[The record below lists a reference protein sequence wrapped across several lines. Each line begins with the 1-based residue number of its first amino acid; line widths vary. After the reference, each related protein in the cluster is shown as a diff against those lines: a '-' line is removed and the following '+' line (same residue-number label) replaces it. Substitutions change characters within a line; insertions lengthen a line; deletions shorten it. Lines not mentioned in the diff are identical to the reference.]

1 MVGCTLRKYL
11 MLMPNG
17 TGGRIAHMSTPSF
30 SGAVDLGAL
39 AAKKKAAA
47 HSGNSLTVDVTTADF
62 ESKVLSQSQTIPVV
76 LDVWAEWCG
85 PCKQLSPILEEL
97 AQEYAGRI
105 LIAKV
110 DADTEQQIAQALQVQ
125 SIPSVFAVIKGQLI
139 PLFQGAYPKE
149 QIRQILDKLLELA
162 AEQGLSPAAQDSL
175 HDPGSDDPSSDNA
188 SSKQEQV
195 EPPVDPRFDSAV
207 NAIEAGNWALAKTE
221 YQGILAT
228 DPSDADARGGFIM
241 CEIFERT
248 EGVGEPSGDSFEDVL
263 ILADLAAAQG
273 DWINAFTHIISAVRM
288 SQGGDRETAR
298 SRAVDYFTLAGEHP
312 DVPAARVSL
321 ANALF

>member
-1 MVGCTLRKYL
+1 
-11 MLMPNG
+11 
-17 TGGRIAHMSTPSF
+17 MSTPSF
-30 SGAVDLGAL
+30 AGAVDLGAL

-47 HSGNSLTVDVTTADF
+47 NPGSSLTIDVTTADF
-62 ESKVLSQSQTIPVV
+62 ESKVLAQSQTIPVV

-97 AQEYAGRI
+97 AQEYSGRI

-149 QIRQILDKLLELA
+149 QIRQIFDKLLELA
-162 AEQGLSPAAQDSL
+162 AEQGLTSATPEMSS
-175 HDPGSDDPSSDNA
+175 DPGT
-188 SSKQEQV
+188 
-195 EPPVDPRFDSAV
+195 EPEVIEEPVDPRFDAAV
-207 NAIEAGNWALAKTE
+207 IAIEAGDWTQAKAE
-221 YQGILAT
+221 YQGILDS
-228 DPSDADARGGFIM
+228 DPSDLDARGGFIM

-248 EGVGEPSGDSFEDVL
+248 DGATEPTGDSYEE
-263 ILADLAAAQG
+263 ILMRADLAAVQG
-273 DWINAFTHIISAVRM
+273 DWTNAFTYVISAVRM
-288 SQGGDRETAR
+288 STGSDRDIAR
-298 SRAVDYFTLAGEHP
+298 ARAVDYFTLAGDHG
-312 DVPAARVSL
+312 DVPAARVAL

>member
-1 MVGCTLRKYL
+1 
-11 MLMPNG
+11 
-17 TGGRIAHMSTPSF
+17 MSTPSF
-30 SGAVDLGAL
+30 AGAVDLGAL

-47 HSGNSLTVDVTTADF
+47 NSGNSLTIDVTTADF
-62 ESKVLSQSQTIPVV
+62 ESKVLAQSQTIPVV

-97 AQEYAGRI
+97 AQEYSGRI

-149 QIRQILDKLLELA
+149 QIRQIFDKLLELA
-162 AEQGLSPAAQDSL
+162 AEQGLTSATPEMSS
-175 HDPGSDDPSSDNA
+175 DPGT
-188 SSKQEQV
+188 
-195 EPPVDPRFDSAV
+195 EPEVIEELVDPRFDAAV
-207 NAIEAGNWALAKTE
+207 NAIESGDWIQAKAE
-221 YQGILAT
+221 YQGILDS
-228 DPSDADARGGFIM
+228 DPSDLDARGGFIM

-248 EGVGEPSGDSFEDVL
+248 EGAIEPTGDSYEE
-263 ILADLAAAQG
+263 ILMRADLAAAQG
-273 DWINAFTHIISAVRM
+273 DWTNAFTYVISAVRM
-288 SQGGDRETAR
+288 STGSDRDIAR
-298 SRAVDYFTLAGEHP
+298 ARAVDYFTLAGDHG

>member
-1 MVGCTLRKYL
+1 MEMWNRAR
-11 MLMPNG
+11 
-17 TGGRIAHMSTPSF
+17 GRIRTMNTPSF

-39 AAKKKAAA
+39 AAKKKAAM
-47 HSGNSLTVDVTTADF
+47 HRGDSLTIDVTTADF

-149 QIRQILDKLLELA
+149 QIRQIFDKLLELA
-162 AEQGLSPAAQDSL
+162 SEQGLVAAPQ
-175 HDPGSDDPSSDNA
+175 DPSSDSHA
-188 SSKQEQV
+188 DESQV
-195 EPPVDPRFDSAV
+195 EPPVDPRFDAAV
-207 NAIEAGNWALAKTE
+207 NAIEAGDWTLAKAE
-221 YQGILAT
+221 YQGILDT
-228 DPSDADARGGFIM
+228 DPGDLDARGGFIM

-248 EGVGEPSGDSFEDVL
+248 EGVEPPTGKSFDDLL

-273 DWINAFTHIISAVRM
+273 DWSTAFAHVISAVQM
-288 SQGGDRETAR
+288 SQGSDRDAAR
-298 SRAVDYFTLAGEHP
+298 ARAVDYFTLAGDHP
-312 DVPAARVSL
+312 DLPAARVSL